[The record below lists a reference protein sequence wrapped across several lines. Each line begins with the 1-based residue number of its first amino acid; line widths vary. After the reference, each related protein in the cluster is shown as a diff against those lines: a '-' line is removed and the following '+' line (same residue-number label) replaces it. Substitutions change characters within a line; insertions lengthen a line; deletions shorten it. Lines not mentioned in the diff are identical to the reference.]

1 MVNHF
6 GAPPFT
12 PETGGSLLAYAEVL
26 AALSNSS
33 WVRFYDGWLGTTLD
47 NPDQHTG
54 AQLLPGLIQE
64 TALGLPVLVHADP
77 RVYAKDASAFDGAAE
92 GYVGALTERPKAAAP
107 YKACDNPMVG
117 KGTISPELKKI
128 QLAAFLLAQGNYTCV
143 LRSQSLRNLFSC
155 RCPAV
160 VVFSLAPPLLLRSH
174 CLDPVSGSKQSRGA
188 TGLAAVVSWR
198 PTLAVAAQVLCA
210 VGGLD
215 RRAAAPYLEGPS
227 PQPVGVAARVRLG
240 VRRAARGGGG
250 DQPDRR

>member
-1 MVNHF
+1 MNHF
-6 GAPPFT
+6 GARPFT

-143 LRSQSLRNLFSC
+143 LRSQSLWHWSC
-155 RCPAV
+155 RCC
-160 VVFSLAPPLLLRSH
+160 FLAPDVGRCCTGTLR
-174 CLDPVSGSKQSRGA
+174 C
-188 TGLAAVVSWR
+188 
-198 PTLAVAAQVLCA
+198 
-210 VGGLD
+210 
-215 RRAAAPYLEGPS
+215 RRAGPTSSS
-227 PQPVGVAARVRLG
+227 PLSRRPVPSASGRGSPSTTRCTARRS
-240 VRRAARGGGG
+240 RRRW
-250 DQPDRR
+250 

>member
-1 MVNHF
+1 MNHF
-6 GAPPFT
+6 GARPFT

-143 LRSQSLRNLFSC
+143 LRSQSLWHWSC
-155 RCPAV
+155 RCC
-160 VVFSLAPPLLLRSH
+160 FLAPDVGR
-174 CLDPVSGSKQSRGA
+174 CG
-188 TGLAAVVSWR
+188 
-198 PTLAVAAQVLCA
+198 AQVLCA

-215 RRAAAPYLEGPS
+215 RRAAAPYLKGPS
-227 PQPVGVAARVRLG
+227 AQPVGVAARVRLG

>member
-6 GAPPFT
+6 GARPFT
-12 PETGGSLLAYAEVL
+12 PETGGSLLAYGEVL

-77 RVYAKDASAFDGAAE
+77 RVYPKEASAFDEAAE

-143 LRSQSLRNLFSC
+143 LRSHSLWHLFSC
-155 RCPAV
+155 RC
-160 VVFSLAPPLLLRSH
+160 S
-174 CLDPVSGSKQSRGA
+174 
-188 TGLAAVVSWR
+188 
-198 PTLAVAAQVLCA
+198 AVALSSLWLPHYCSARTVLIRCRAQSSRALALVL
-210 VGGLD
+210 L
-215 RRAAAPYLEGPS
+215 
-227 PQPVGVAARVRLG
+227 PVAS
-240 VRRAARGGGG
+240 
-250 DQPDRR
+250 

>member
-6 GAPPFT
+6 GARPFT
-12 PETGGSLLAYAEVL
+12 PETGGSLLAYGEVL

-77 RVYAKDASAFDGAAE
+77 RVYAKEASAFDEAAE

-128 QLAAFLLAQGNYTCV
+128 QLAAFLLAQGNYTYV
-143 LRSQSLRNLFSC
+143 LRSHSLWHLGLVQLPLFCC
-155 RCPAV
+155 RVA
-160 VVFSLAPPLLLRSH
+160 SLAPPLLLRSH
-174 CLDPVSGSKQSRGA
+174 CLDPVSGSKQSRSG
-188 TGLAAVVSWR
+188 TGLAASCFLA
-198 PTLAVAAQVLCA
+198 PT
-210 VGGLD
+210 
-215 RRAAAPYLEGPS
+215 
-227 PQPVGVAARVRLG
+227 
-240 VRRAARGGGG
+240 
-250 DQPDRR
+250 